1 MGTRLPRH
9 ERGHLPLLLRAVR
22 QPRGGLDRW
31 VSPLRPGLGAHPLD
45 PGERGAWVRVVGLG
59 YARYLPHLRYCE
71 SLQRGAP
78 EVGLHARLGVA
89 TLHEDIVAAAR
100 ALAAEGLVTAF
111 GHVSAREVEQDGFL
125 ITPPR
130 PLGSLGPD
138 EPLLEVSLDEDELPE
153 GVPGEAWIHWAIYNG
168 RPDVA
173 GVCRAQPQISTA
185 LASASVPIRPLHGQG
200 AFLGEEVP
208 VYNDARLIR
217 DREAGEA
224 LAES

>member
-1 MGTRLPRH
+1 M
-9 ERGHLPLLLRAVR
+9 
-22 QPRGGLDRW
+22 Q
-31 VSPLRPGLGAHPLD
+31 
-45 PGERGAWVRVVGLG
+45 
-59 YARYLPHLRYCE
+59 
-71 SLQRGAP
+71 
-78 EVGLHARLGVA
+78 
-89 TLHEDIVAAAR
+89 EDIVTAAR
-100 ALAAEGLVTAF
+100 ALATEGLVTAF
-111 GHVSAREVEQDGFL
+111 GHVSARDEQQGSFL

-173 GVCRAQPQISTA
+173 GVCRAQPPISTA

-208 VYNDARLIR
+208 VYNDARLVR
-217 DREAGEA
+217 DQEAGEA
-224 LAES
+224 LAERLGNAGGIVMRGNGAVTVAKSVGAAVARMWVLEVSAELNRTAATVGTPQALNEEEFSYWESVSEEILERIWSYLKANK